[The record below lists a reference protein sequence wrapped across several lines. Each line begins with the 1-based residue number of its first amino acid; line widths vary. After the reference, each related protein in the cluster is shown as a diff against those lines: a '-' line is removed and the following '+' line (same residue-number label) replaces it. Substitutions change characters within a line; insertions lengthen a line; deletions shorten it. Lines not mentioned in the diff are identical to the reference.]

1 MILLEKLNQKLQS
14 NLKPIDHESLNKTF
28 VGYSNL
34 YQQSIFV
41 KQFAKK
47 QGCYTEETVTR
58 QMNDRIITTF
68 SIDNRYIL
76 ILKDVEPRDIPS
88 TIDQNLAFK
97 MGQVLGEFHM
107 QIKPFPK
114 IKIVQNQ
121 FDAYLSEIDT
131 FQDSFYKSQLNKV
144 AEKFTMHKNE
154 IQKDLKNN
162 SHFVLH
168 GDVGIRNYKYIGGKL
183 TLIDFEK
190 ARLGPVYQDFIKLFY
205 QDFSLN
211 PDLIDS
217 FLKGYSTKNSDYQLL
232 GLTKQYLIFTTAVGI
247 FNYTEKIEDIAF
259 KKVGERMLA
268 SIEE

>member
-58 QMNDRIITTF
+58 QMNDRVITTF

-162 SHFVLH
+162 SH

-232 GLTKQYLIFTTAVGI
+232 GLTKQYIIFTTAVGI